1 MTDYFL
7 LSLALY
13 YFISLLIILIYSI
26 KSTHTIEKYKI
37 GYLVVMIIFMPYL
50 GIFFII
56 FLNYY
61 PQKKDEQTIDDYE
74 TATLLKD
81 KNSYHYLNLN
91 VNKESNIVPIEEAL
105 FISNNITKRA
115 LLIDVLKQDIN
126 LSATILKK
134 AVNDSDTETS
144 HYAAAALMEL
154 KNRLMTGLQALS
166 VKFEADNDDYETS
179 LEYCDVI
186 RRYIYSGMLDNRSIK
201 KYMYLYMQILENIN
215 RLMPEKKKFYVEL
228 INTELKLKEYEKA
241 SQTCKNFMNI
251 HSNSEEPYVMLLKLS
266 YSLNDINKF
275 KKTLEILKNSKIKL
289 SYSTINK
296 LRFWI

>member
-1 MTDYFL
+1 
-7 LSLALY
+7 
-13 YFISLLIILIYSI
+13 
-26 KSTHTIEKYKI
+26 
-37 GYLVVMIIFMPYL
+37 MIIFMPYL